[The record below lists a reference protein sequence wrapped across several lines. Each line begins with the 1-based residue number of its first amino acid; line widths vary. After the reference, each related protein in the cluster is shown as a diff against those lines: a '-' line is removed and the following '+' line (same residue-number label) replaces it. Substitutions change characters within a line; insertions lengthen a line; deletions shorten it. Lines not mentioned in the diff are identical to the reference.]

1 MHPFFTSLN
10 YMGQLEKKL
19 RDDVYGDYKFS
30 LTKEIEGL
38 IVKTRQAINIET
50 DSEKLVQHTAM
61 LKAYNASIE
70 VIDMVWSRFNS

>member
-1 MHPFFTSLN
+1 MHPFFAGLN

-38 IVKTRQAINIET
+38 IQKTQQAIKIET
-50 DSEKLVQHTAM
+50 DSEKLAQHTAM
-61 LKAYNASIE
+61 LKAYSASIE
-70 VIDMVWSRFNS
+70 VIGMVWSRFNS